1 MHAVIMT
8 YFEKWTRMIFLGEL
22 LIFWVILWVA
32 FDVPANAFSFRS
44 RDEKEMKWAGL
55 LSTVFVYSGGH
66 YGY

>member
-1 MHAVIMT
+1 
-8 YFEKWTRMIFLGEL
+8 MIFLGEL